1 MDLNLR
7 MLDEVSLQ
15 VSPAVV
21 VSPPGGPLGQPQPP
35 LLRLPR
41 VLLTLTQ
48 PPGTHHLHQVM
59 TRLCQVRERGVS
71 NSRGR
76 PVPENMT

>member
-1 MDLNLR
+1 
-7 MLDEVSLQ
+7 MLDEVPLE

-35 LLRLPR
+35 LLRLPG

-48 PPGTHHLHQVM
+48 TPGRQNLHQVM
-59 TRLCQVRERGVS
+59 TRLRQVRERGVS
-71 NSRGR
+71 HGGGR
-76 PVPENMT
+76 PVPENMTR

>member
-1 MDLNLR
+1 MISGVLY
-7 MLDEVSLQ
+7 EEALQ

-21 VSPPGGPLGQPQPP
+21 VSPPGGPLGQSQPP
-35 LLRLPR
+35 LLLPR

-71 NSRGR
+71 NS
-76 PVPENMT
+76 

>member
-1 MDLNLR
+1 

-35 LLRLPR
+35 LPLPLPR

-48 PPGTHHLHQVM
+48 PPGSHHLHQVM
-59 TRLCQVRERGVS
+59 TRLRQVRERGVS

-76 PVPENMT
+76 PVPENIT